1 MDNQVTV
8 LPDGS
13 AFATASWP
21 LPKTHWLYAEGHNVP
36 PMPLR
41 MGTDYVS
48 SDGVADLR
56 CRFSADQ
63 LEAIATWMRDPEGVA
78 NA

>member
-1 MDNQVTV
+1 MMTNDEAKAV
-8 LPDGS
+8 LSRAHFIRRVGR
-13 AFATASWP
+13 
-21 LPKTHWLYAEGHNVP
+21 YAIVGEHNT
-36 PMPLR
+36 L
-41 MGTDYVS
+41 YVS